1 MEAQR
6 GSGKVVIVGPSGV
19 GRTTIMHK
27 LVETAAEMGKEID
40 LSNVEFVEDINA
52 VHREPISLLPRGA
65 LAPSLEASIF
75 DSASLASSMLTPEH
89 FFGEQ
94 GDQRGGFHPLL
105 KSNVKEAIRKAK
117 AEMRR
122 RYRSGQVT

>member
-1 MEAQR
+1 MEAQSS
-6 GSGKVVIVGPSGV
+6 SGKVVIVGPSGV
-19 GRTTIMHK
+19 GRTTIMQK

-52 VHREPISLLPRGA
+52 VHREPINLLPVE
-65 LAPSLEASIF
+65 PSIF

-89 FFGEQ
+89 FFHEQ
-94 GDQRGGFHPLL
+94 RERRG
-105 KSNVKEAIRKAK
+105 SNVKDAIRKAK

-122 RYRSGQVT
+122 RYYAGNS